1 MTIMNRTADAWRST
15 QARPTT
21 RRMLGASA
29 LAVVI
34 AGFTQAAAAA
44 TDTKDY
50 SGAACVSEGQQPA
63 TFLID
68 RQGGLSNGGSG
79 NAIVLCPVVRDLKR
93 ISSAQVRL
101 KRNDVGTISCA
112 LATVNSNGSFENQQ
126 FLSTPFGPPAK
137 VQLNFTSQLPPSTGV
152 GTYSLE
158 CNLPPTSN
166 ISGAAGILM
175 YRIVESD

>member
-1 MTIMNRTADAWRST
+1 MAIVNRTADAWRST

-21 RRMLGASA
+21 LRMLGASA
-29 LAVVI
+29 LAVAI

-68 RQGGLSNGGSG
+68 RQGGLFNGGAG

-93 ISSAQVRL
+93 IASAQVRL
-101 KRNDVGTISCA
+101 KQNGVAISCA
-112 LATVNSNGSFENQQ
+112 LATVSGD
-126 FLSTPFGPPAK
+126 
-137 VQLNFTSQLPPSTGV
+137 GV
-152 GTYSLE
+152 F
-158 CNLPPTSN
+158 
-166 ISGAAGILM
+166 
-175 YRIVESD
+175 

>member
-15 QARPTT
+15 QARPTMPQ
-21 RRMLGASA
+21 MLGASA
-29 LAVVI
+29 LAVAI

-50 SGAACVSEGQQPA
+50 SGAACVSEGQQAA

-68 RQGGLSNGGSG
+68 RQGGLFNGGAER
-79 NAIVLCPVVRDLKR
+79 AIVLCPVVRDLKR

-101 KRNDVGTISCA
+101 KGNGLAIDCA
-112 LATVNSNGSFENQQ
+112 LATVNSNGGFENQQ

-137 VQLNFTSQLPPSTGV
+137 LQLNFTSQLPPSTGV
-152 GTYSLE
+152 GTYSLQ
-158 CNLPPTSN
+158 CTLPPASRPPGPPG
-166 ISGAAGILM
+166 S
-175 YRIVESD
+175 